1 MHVLTQLTS
10 GLFESVGCNVNVCVL
25 VKYNL
30 DEHEQENYNHT
41 KDNQPLFFILVLLS
55 VYLNKVLV
63 SCMWLLFSLKIAY
76 LPQSLD
82 YTEELCPR
90 SEALRRS

>member
-1 MHVLTQLTS
+1 MKMNKKITTTPKTTNLVIIFFFSSSISAIICLQS
-10 GLFESVGCNVNVCVL
+10 IGLLYVA
-25 VKYNL
+25 
-30 DEHEQENYNHT
+30 
-41 KDNQPLFFILVLLS
+41 P
-55 VYLNKVLV
+55 
-63 SCMWLLFSLKIAY
+63 FSLKIAY